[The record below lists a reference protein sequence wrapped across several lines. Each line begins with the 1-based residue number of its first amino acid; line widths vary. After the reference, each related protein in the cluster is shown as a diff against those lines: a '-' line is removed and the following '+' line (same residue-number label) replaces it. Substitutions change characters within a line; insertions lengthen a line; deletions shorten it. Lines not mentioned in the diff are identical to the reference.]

1 MSDSTSQI
9 PSENLLSPTPPN
21 RDNRLVTTTKGLITA
36 LIAFLIWGFF
46 PLYFKQLKQYEAT
59 EIIGHRIIWTFIGI
73 LLVMLIG
80 RKWQWLTVIRQQPRW
95 LFFTLISGALIAL
108 NWLTYVWA
116 VNHDHILEASLG
128 YFIGP
133 LVGVLLS
140 LIVLKE
146 RLRYLQWLAIALAVI
161 GVAVQLVILGKLPWI
176 SLVLAGTFSIY
187 GLMHR
192 HTPLD
197 ALSAMF
203 IETALFVPVFIWWFA
218 SHNVTS
224 SHLDFWLSPSV
235 FLLVLAGP
243 ITLIPL
249 LMYNKATKM
258 VVFSLLSFMNYLTP
272 SLIFML
278 AVFYYHEPFNSY
290 TLITF
295 GFIWAGLACF
305 SVDLIKNRSK

>member
-80 RKWQWLTVIRQQPRW
+80 RKWQWLAVIRQQPRW

-161 GVAVQLVILGKLPWI
+161 GVAVQLVI
-176 SLVLAGTFSIY
+176 
-187 GLMHR
+187 
-192 HTPLD
+192 
-197 ALSAMF
+197 
-203 IETALFVPVFIWWFA
+203 
-218 SHNVTS
+218 
-224 SHLDFWLSPSV
+224 
-235 FLLVLAGP
+235 
-243 ITLIPL
+243 
-249 LMYNKATKM
+249 
-258 VVFSLLSFMNYLTP
+258 
-272 SLIFML
+272 
-278 AVFYYHEPFNSY
+278 
-290 TLITF
+290 
-295 GFIWAGLACF
+295 
-305 SVDLIKNRSK
+305 